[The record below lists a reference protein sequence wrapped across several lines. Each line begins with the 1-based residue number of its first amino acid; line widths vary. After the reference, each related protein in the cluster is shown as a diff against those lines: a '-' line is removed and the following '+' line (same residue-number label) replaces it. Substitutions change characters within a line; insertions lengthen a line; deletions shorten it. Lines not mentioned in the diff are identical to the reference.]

1 MSVTGRVVCIL
12 SEQWTLVSPR
22 DLDQLVEMARQVE
35 DVGVDAVMLSEHV
48 VLGPS
53 ADVDG
58 RMANERDYALPG
70 NQDPAMPWPDSM
82 VLLSAMAAATQRVRL
97 VAGAI
102 ISPLRHA
109 LVWAKQLAT
118 LDVLSRGRLVVQPTV
133 SWHRDEFDALGVPFS
148 RRGAILDE
156 QLAVWERVWGD
167 SPASF
172 HGEFHDFDD
181 IRVEPGPW
189 TGGRPTMWFGGSSV
203 HDAMLRRLVR
213 YGDAFHPLG
222 APDEDGMARLRAA
235 MREAG
240 RDPDRL
246 EMVGGIRGRFPSHDE
261 PAPLEP
267 ALATIPPQVERGF
280 TTICVKPS
288 QFTDEASEV
297 PDVCRRVLAA
307 VDEAVGG

>member
-1 MSVTGRVVCIL
+1 MTAAGRVVCIL

-22 DLDQLVEMARQVE
+22 ELDRLVDMAREVE
-35 DVGVDAVMLSEHV
+35 QAGVDAVMLSEHV

-53 ADVDG
+53 ADADG

-82 VLLSAMAAATQRVRL
+82 VLLSAMAAATERVRL

-133 SWHRDEFDALGVPFS
+133 SWHRDEYDALGVPFS

-156 QLAVWERVWGD
+156 QLAAWERVWAD

-172 HGEFHDFDD
+172 HGEFVDFDD
-181 IRVEPGPW
+181 VWVEPKPW
-189 TGGRPTMWFGGSSV
+189 SGSRPTMWFGGSSV
-203 HDAMLRRLVR
+203 HDALLRRLVAH
-213 YGDAFHPLG
+213 GDAFHPLG
-222 APDEDGMARLRAA
+222 APDENGVARLRAA

-240 RDPDRL
+240 RDPDHL
-246 EMVGGIRGRFPSHDE
+246 EMVGGIRGKFASLDE

-267 ALATIPPQVERGF
+267 ALATIPQQVERGF

-288 QFTDEASEV
+288 QFTDDAGEV
-297 PDVCRRVLAA
+297 ADVCARVVAA
-307 VDEAVGG
+307 VDAAVGG